1 MKLEYN
7 KSVRWIFGWINGADA
22 YMLAGVFLTLIWFVV
37 DWCMSTTFRSMSS
50 PQLYLINFTLSLLL
64 LFPWMVT
71 RNRIVGLIVMF
82 VIAMVCEANL
92 IYYRTY
98 FTAIPPGGYLMAG
111 NMMDFTDSIWPNL
124 RWSDLGFVVIFT
136 ATVIAFYSQRNVTRS
151 KRSGLRGY
159 AVTTCIFSLISFIYI
174 MCLGGFYK
182 AYDNLTTGV
191 TTYTLAGHIVFR
203 FMEDARL
210 QNTDPS
216 EVKAVD
222 DWICNHKERYMP
234 NPSINPR
241 KNVVLVIC
249 ESMESWPI
257 GLEIE
262 GKPITPFLNSLV
274 GDSTTFYAPYVMT
287 QVGCGHSIDG
297 QLIYTTGL
305 LPTSNNV
312 YSYKYLDRIYP
323 SLNKILKKDRNT
335 KSIVMTID
343 KPQTWNMMAVERAFG
358 YDTVLHRH
366 NWKEDEIVQR
376 KISDG
381 SFFRQSV
388 AELKKG
394 ELWTEDSPVMLT
406 FVTYSG
412 HYPFK
417 LKDELKDKD
426 FDISKMGL
434 PRLLENYITMTH
446 YVDSQLK
453 TIVDYIKSRN
463 DFEETMIVILG
474 DHEGLGMNRK
484 TFLENSEF
492 AREHVWNGRY
502 TPMLVVN
509 APVNGRYDEVMGQ
522 IDVFPTILD
531 FLGVSSD
538 EWRGVGVSVL
548 DPSRPAVA
556 ISASPLEMDG
566 DVDSVPADVMQ
577 HIKSAQS
584 VSEMIIMHDLY
595 GKRTKRHEK
604 D

>member
-7 KSVRWIFGWINGADA
+7 KSLRWIFGWIKGADA
-22 YMLAGVFLTLIWFVV
+22 YMLAGMFLTLIWFVV
-37 DWCMSTTFRSMSS
+37 DWCMSTTFRSMSN

-124 RWSDLGFVVIFT
+124 RWSDLGFVVILA
-136 ATVIAFYSQRNVTRS
+136 ATVIAFYSQRKVTRS

-222 DWICNHKERYMP
+222 DWMLKHKERYMP
-234 NPSINPR
+234 NPLKNPR

-249 ESMESWPI
+249 ESLESWPI

-274 GDSTTFYAPYVMT
+274 SDSTTFYAPYVMT

-312 YSYKYLDRIYP
+312 YSYKYPDRIYP
-323 SLNKILKKDRNT
+323 SLNKILKKDRDA
-335 KSIVMTID
+335 KSIIMTTD
-343 KPQTWNMMAVERAFG
+343 KPMTWNMLAIEKAFG
-358 YDTVLHRH
+358 YDTVFHRL
-366 NWKEDEIVQR
+366 NWVEDEVIGR

-381 SFFRQSV
+381 SFFRQST

-394 ELWTEDSPVMLT
+394 ELWPEKSPAMLT

-412 HYPFK
+412 HHPFK
-417 LKDELKDKD
+417 LKNEFRSQDLDLSR
-426 FDISKMGL
+426 IGL
-434 PRLLENYITMTH
+434 PRLLENYIIMTH

-453 TIVDYIKSRN
+453 TVIDYIKSRS
-463 DFEETMIVILG
+463 DFEDTMIVILG
-474 DHEGLGMNRK
+474 DHEGLAMDRK
-484 TFLENSEF
+484 DFLKKSEF
-492 AREHVWNGRY
+492 ARKHVGEGRY
-502 TPMLVVN
+502 TPMIVIN
-509 APVNGRYDEVMGQ
+509 SPVTGKYEEVMGQ
-522 IDVFPTILD
+522 IDVFPTLLD
-531 FLGVSSD
+531 FLGVTSD
-538 EWRGVGVSVL
+538 EWRGIGVSVL
-548 DPSRPAVA
+548 DSSRPTVA
-556 ISASPLEMDG
+556 FSASPQEMDG
-566 DVDSVPADVMQ
+566 DASNCSADDLK
-577 HIKSAQS
+577 HLKEAQT